1 MIISASLVVLLSAFN
16 GIESMV
22 EKLYSEYDA
31 DISVRSSAGKTFDST
46 TVDLGALRKMDGV
59 IAVSKAIEETV
70 ILNNRKKWVNAK
82 MVGVDFNFVNSCNLT
97 NHLVEGFPD
106 LEENGNPTAVI
117 GATLLDKLDGYISQ
131 LDGYQEL
138 KLYAPLRDASIAKRK
153 SPFFISP
160 IKVVGRMNYNKD
172 VNMSDILVPLT
183 YAQTVLNYDKDLTA
197 IYLSV
202 DKSKL
207 SEVKSAIQEKLGQ
220 KFIIKTAAEK
230 NELIFKTSESEKK
243 IVILIGLFIFILAA
257 FNLVASIYMLYI
269 EKSENIQTMRNFGA
283 TVKQVFA
290 IFFFEGILISLIGVV
305 LGLGIG
311 VGVCEIQMQTKA
323 ILMPGTMD
331 AFPIILRGLDLFW
344 IALMLVTLSVIMSFI
359 PVRIL
364 VKRSL

>member
-31 DISVRSSAGKTFDST
+31 DITIRSDVGKTFDST
-46 TVDLGALRKMDGV
+46 KLDLASIRKINGV
-59 IAVSKAIEETV
+59 ISVSKAIEETV

-82 MVGVDFNFVNSCNLT
+82 MVGVDLTYVKACNLK
-97 NHLVEGFPD
+97 NHLVEGYSS

-138 KLYAPLRDASIAKRK
+138 KLYAPLREASIARRK
-153 SPFFISP
+153 SPFNISP
-160 IKVVGRMNYNKD
+160 IQVVGRMNYNKD
-172 VNMSDILVPLT
+172 VNMSDIMVPLS
-183 YAQTVLNYDKDLTA
+183 YAQMVLNYDKDLTA
-197 IYLSV
+197 VYV
-202 DKSKL
+202 DVNSTDIDG
-207 SEVKSAIQEKLGQ
+207 VKSTLKQKLGT
-220 KFIIKTAAEK
+220 KFSIKTAAEK

-269 EKSENIQTMRNFGA
+269 EKAENMQTLRNFGA

-290 IFFFEGILISLIGVV
+290 IFFLEGVLISTIGIVLGLLIGV
-305 LGLGIG
+305 GI
-311 VGVCEIQMQTKA
+311 CEFQMQTKA
-323 ILMPGTMD
+323 ILMPGTQD
-331 AFPIILRGLDLFW
+331 AFPIILKGIDLGW
-344 IALMLVTLSVIMSFI
+344 ITLMLLLLSVIMSFI

-364 VKRSL
+364 VKKSF